1 MAPDDERP
9 GNEIEIAGELCRN
22 GHPVIKTTIEIEKEL
37 YIRMKEEV
45 ARSNSSIR
53 EFVSSAAMDKLT
65 KEKPEEKVQVG
76 SARYELL
83 RNPFAKKVLAVLEQE
98 VLRPFNIALLVSKIE
113 KFEID
118 ASDFSASDLSDAFV
132 LELTRPVDFLS
143 GPEAAMNIKAALIK
157 LRRE

>member
-1 MAPDDERP
+1 MPPDDERTE
-9 GNEIEIAGELCRN
+9 NDNDVAGDLCRN
-22 GHPVIKTTIEIEKEL
+22 GHPVIKTTIEIDKEL

-45 ARSNSSIR
+45 ARSNTSIR
-53 EFVSSAAMDKLT
+53 EFVSSAAIDKLT
-65 KEKPEEKVQVG
+65 KEKPEEKVRAG
-76 SARYELL
+76 SVKDELL
-83 RNPFAKKVLAVLEQE
+83 RNPFAKRVLAVLEQE
-98 VLRPFNIALLVSKIE
+98 VIEPFDIALLVSKID

-143 GPEAAMNIKAALIK
+143 GPEAAMNIKAALLK